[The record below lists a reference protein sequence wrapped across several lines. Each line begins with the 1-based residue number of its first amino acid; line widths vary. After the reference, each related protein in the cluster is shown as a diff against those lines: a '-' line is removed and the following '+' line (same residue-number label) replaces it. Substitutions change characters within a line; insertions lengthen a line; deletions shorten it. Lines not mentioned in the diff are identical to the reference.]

1 MKTMSD
7 DEDRKVRSG
16 ISEDYGDI
24 AVVGFGKSALNMV
37 DQITVMPH
45 DEIYSVQ
52 TTIEEIKLK
61 EKRRRLIIVIA
72 DMNEIFVR
80 ENLPELLR
88 ALSCQK
94 ICVVIQNAVENLSL
108 LQEIERYVS
117 ILNTNEQEERDMYVL
132 VQRLYDLV
140 SHQNESLTHL
150 DEDKNYYQLTS
161 DTFFE
166 KGSKCYLYS
175 SVNSLS
181 LEDKLQTDTRFKTR
195 LVNARHCWLRVPSD
209 IELEKAARIME
220 TIELKIDEDA
230 DFFFYGSDNKSSAL
244 HLLLI
249 V

>member
-1 MKTMSD
+1 MRD
-7 DEDRKVRSG
+7 DEDKKVRSR
-16 ISEDYGDI
+16 ILEDYGDI
-24 AVVGFGKSALNMV
+24 AIVGFGKSILNTV
-37 DQITVMPH
+37 DQITVMSH

-52 TTIEEIKLK
+52 TKTEMTKFE

-80 ENLPELLR
+80 ENLPEFLR
-88 ALSCQK
+88 VLSCQK

-108 LQEIERYVS
+108 MQEIEGYAS
-117 ILNTNEQEERDMYVL
+117 ILDTKEQEERDMYVL

-195 LVNARHCWLRVPSD
+195 LANARHCWLRVPPD
-209 IELEKAARIME
+209 IELEKTARIME
-220 TIELKIDEDA
+220 TIESEIDEDA
-230 DFFFYGSDNKSSAL
+230 DFFFYGSDEESGA
-244 HLLLI
+244 HYLLLI